1 MKKYRGLRYYATET
15 RKGGWVVIDREKT
28 RLQDDVIEKFGTR
41 KKARDKA
48 NELNRTAVPVT
59 T

>member
-15 RKGGWVVIDREKT
+15 RKGGLVVIDREKT